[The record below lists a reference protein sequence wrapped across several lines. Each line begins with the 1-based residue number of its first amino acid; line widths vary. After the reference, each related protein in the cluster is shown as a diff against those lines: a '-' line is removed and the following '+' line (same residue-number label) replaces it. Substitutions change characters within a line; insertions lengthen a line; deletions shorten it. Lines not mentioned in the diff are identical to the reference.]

1 MYLVPFTLLPLFA
14 MAYLKGD
21 LKTMWHEP
29 FASTDPNTTTTTT
42 TTNSSTT
49 PLTKYQEI
57 I

>member
-1 MYLVPFTLLPLFA
+1 

-29 FASTDPNTTTTTT
+29 FASTENDPNTKSTTTTTTTT

-57 I
+57 II